1 MIKELLDRPQWC
13 KLWRMM
19 GVRHIVAFGLMA
31 IIGDVNRFP
40 NAKKLVG
47 YIGLSPSKVQ
57 SGNNVKGREK
67 GTGNTGRGDVRA
79 LLVQSAQNALN
90 YRE

>member
-1 MIKELLDRPQWC
+1 
-13 KLWRMM
+13 MM
-19 GVRHIVAFGLMA
+19 RVRHIVAFGLMA

-57 SGNNVKGREK
+57 SANNVKG
-67 GTGNTGRGDVRA
+67 
-79 LLVQSAQNALN
+79 SATNCL
-90 YRE
+90 